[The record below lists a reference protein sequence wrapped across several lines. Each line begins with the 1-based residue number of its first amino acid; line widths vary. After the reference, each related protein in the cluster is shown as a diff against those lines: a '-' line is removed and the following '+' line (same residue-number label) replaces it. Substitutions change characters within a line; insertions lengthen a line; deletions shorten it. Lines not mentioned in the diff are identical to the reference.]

1 MLAIILVLK
10 YIIFDK
16 PGKVSNTDNLN
27 RRTRFSIASE
37 EDSGKEL
44 QSILKKNRN
53 SYYNGGSAPKL
64 GHFEDSQALS
74 PAFLREVLKENFQS
88 CNSSSASMSY
98 SPQTEEQE
106 DGEPDDKE
114 EDSSDAQL
122 TQEEEQTKE
131 PIFQIGSGLDSRRA
145 SVVETFPEPVGV
157 TEPESSEQDTL
168 KVLDGEDQRNKLEDT
183 TEQKRTLNECASLLA
198 AGRTHELSDEEV
210 IGLVEAKR
218 LPAYK
223 LETAL
228 GDPERGVSIRRCM
241 LEQNLPEQSDM
252 SGVPYKDYDYSKVST
267 GGHGRK
273 MALRIC

>member
-1 MLAIILVLK
+1 M
-10 YIIFDK
+10 
-16 PGKVSNTDNLN
+16 
-27 RRTRFSIASE
+27 ASE
-37 EDSGKEL
+37 EDSGKEI
-44 QSILKKNRN
+44 QSILKKNKG
-53 SYYNGGSAPKL
+53 SHYNGGSAPTL
-64 GHFEDSQALS
+64 GLFEDSQTLS
-74 PAFLREVLKENFQS
+74 PAFLREVLKENFLS
-88 CNSSSASMSY
+88 CNSSSSLSH
-98 SPQTEEQE
+98 SLPTEEQK
-106 DGEPDDKE
+106 DGEPDGKE

-122 TQEEEQTKE
+122 NQEEKQTKE

-157 TEPESSEQDTL
+157 TEPETSEQDTST
-168 KVLDGEDQRNKLEDT
+168 VLDGEDQRNELEDT
-183 TEQKRTLNECASLLA
+183 TERKRTLNECASLLA

-210 IGLVEAKR
+210 IDLVEAKR

-267 GGHGRK
+267 SGRRGK
-273 MALRIC
+273 MALKVC